1 MTYAHQSKKNINYY
15 SFSTKSHLV
24 NKRFHKE
31 SKQNLN
37 KKNNKYFYKLKKQQ
51 QQNQKNI
58 QMKII
63 MKMF

>member
-24 NKRFHKE
+24 NKRFHNE

-37 KKNNKYFYKLKKQQ
+37 KKNNKYFYKLKKQ
-51 QQNQKNI
+51 
-58 QMKII
+58 
-63 MKMF
+63 

>member
-1 MTYAHQSKKNINYY
+1 MTYDHQSKENINYY

-37 KKNNKYFYKLKKQQ
+37 KKNNKYFYKLKKQ
-51 QQNQKNI
+51 
-58 QMKII
+58 
-63 MKMF
+63 